1 MMAAAKR
8 VFFMVNPLHGCEMVA
23 MLGIL
28 LETAALPVN
37 EYIHDVWWGH
47 PFYAFDAKKETAF

>member
-1 MMAAAKR
+1 
-8 VFFMVNPLHGCEMVA
+8 MVA